1 MGLWEWLKVFT
12 KRERMIAT
20 IFDIDGTLVESF
32 GFDDACYISAI
43 REVLGEVYIH
53 DDWSKYK
60 NVTDTGSLRQIMEEN
75 KIQENGQIKQVRT
88 KFGKL
93 IRQYLQDGGECRAK
107 DGAVHLINKL
117 LAAEGYEVGFATG
130 GWRHTA
136 KMKLLHA
143 GFNLRNTVLTSSD
156 DGDER
161 VTIMK
166 TCLFALG
173 NYFERIVYIGDA
185 EWDRQATEELGWH
198 FIGVGGRL
206 KGKCEFWIEDFSS
219 HDTFMKMLY
228 A

>member
-1 MGLWEWLKVFT
+1 
-12 KRERMIAT
+12 MIAT

-43 REVLGEVYIH
+43 RDVLGEVYIH
-53 DDWSKYK
+53 SDWSKYI

-75 KIQENGQIKQVRT
+75 NIEEKEQIKEVRT
-88 KFGKL
+88 KFGEL
-93 IRQYLQDGGECRAK
+93 IRQHLQNGGECRPK
-107 DGAVHLINKL
+107 EGAIDLINKL
-117 LAAEGYEVGFATG
+117 ITADGYKVGYATG

-136 KMKLLHA
+136 KMKLQHA

-161 VTIMK
+161 VTIMEK
-166 TCLFALG
+166 CLLTLG
-173 NYFERIVYIGDA
+173 NNFDHIVYTGDA
-185 EWDRQATEELGWH
+185 EWDMEATQKLGWH
-198 FIGVGGRL
+198 FIGVGARL

-219 HDTFMKMLY
+219 HDMFMKMLH